1 MALRPTV
8 GGAGDLL
15 MEDFFTIVL
24 LLLVPPPTL
33 LLLLLLL
40 PGVGV
45 ANVMAPA
52 LLEPIEPN

>member
-1 MALRPTV
+1 
-8 GGAGDLL
+8 